1 MRCSFHVPK
10 GSKRHEKAVFV
21 NKSDKSPTF
30 PNNINNVKIIK
41 LIKMIMSWGLQK
53 HFGKGR
59 ERMKTAR
66 PEGHPN
72 SDSLTFSCFQHLL
85 AFSLCQE
92 LQGYVVVRVADQIGG
107 GLETG
112 CMIWTGA
119 KHRARFVHCMDS
131 VIASF
136 EHVMEL
142 QNFCKNCFFTIL
154 NSFYTIV
161 LSCFVSFVFICL
173 LLCCLVPRA
182 LSLVSIISICLH

>member
-1 MRCSFHVPK
+1 
-10 GSKRHEKAVFV
+10 
-21 NKSDKSPTF
+21 
-30 PNNINNVKIIK
+30 
-41 LIKMIMSWGLQK
+41 MSWGLQK
-53 HFGKGR
+53 NVGKGT

-85 AFSLCQE
+85 AFSLCKE

-119 KHRARFVHCMDS
+119 KHRARFVHRMDS

-136 EHVMEL
+136 EHVMDSDGHPEFL
-142 QNFCKNCFFTIL
+142 
-154 NSFYTIV
+154 
-161 LSCFVSFVFICL
+161 
-173 LLCCLVPRA
+173 
-182 LSLVSIISICLH
+182 